1 MSVESKFRIENL
13 LEKFLEP
20 NVRLK
25 ITSLVGPQ
33 LTITMLV
40 TLNRG
45 GGVAIVS
52 PDSTQT
58 SLTIYTQKAT
68 VAWLAMAE
76 WSGLPFWLRL
86 VESVVPF
93 PVRSH

>member
-1 MSVESKFRIENL
+1 MRWWQWNWLVIVVGWFKGDGEDGGDGIG
-13 LEKFLEP
+13 P
-20 NVRLK
+20 AVRF
-25 ITSLVGPQ
+25 
-33 LTITMLV
+33 
-40 TLNRG
+40 
-45 GGVAIVS
+45 VAIVS

>member
-1 MSVESKFRIENL
+1 MNSIPYFRYRNLVSAGRGGSLGDPLKLPKMSVESKFRIENL

-45 GGVAIVS
+45 GGVAIIR
-52 PDSTQT
+52 PTR
-58 SLTIYTQKAT
+58 
-68 VAWLAMAE
+68 
-76 WSGLPFWLRL
+76 LRH
-86 VESVVPF
+86 
-93 PVRSH
+93 R